1 MNPEMPSA
9 SALLG
14 ISLYE
19 LREYQPARPRLE
31 DALHSNPK
39 DTSVGLFLAKD
50 LIALGELETAAGRLQ
65 ELARH
70 DPQNQEVWYLLGKA
84 HMQLSEQALTR
95 MNAID
100 PNSVLAHEVSGEIME
115 SVKNYDGAVVEYKKG
130 S

>member
-1 MNPEMPSA
+1 M
-9 SALLG
+9 
-14 ISLYE
+14 
-19 LREYQPARPRLE
+19 
-31 DALHSNPK
+31 
-39 DTSVGLFLAKD
+39 
-50 LIALGELETAAGRLQ
+50 
-65 ELARH
+65 ARH